1 MPRVNL
7 GRNIA
12 NEKIV
17 TLIWGTAV
25 ARGLNDEKLSAKAH
39 MSRATV
45 YRRRSKPEDLTLGEL
60 RALGRALNIPI
71 EELREA
77 IRY

>member
-12 NEKIV
+12 NEKLIA
-17 TLIWGTAV
+17 LIWGQAAV
-25 ARGLNDEKLSAKAH
+25 LGLSTTQLGAKAQI
-39 MSRATV
+39 S
-45 YRRRSKPEDLTLGEL
+45 RSKIYELKKTPEDMSLGEL
-60 RALGRALNIPI
+60 RRIGRALNIPI
-71 EELREA
+71 EDLREA

>member
-12 NEKIV
+12 NEKLV
-17 TLIWGTAV
+17 ALIWGQAAV
-25 ARGLNDEKLSAKAH
+25 LGLSTPQLGEKARIS
-39 MSRATV
+39 
-45 YRRRSKPEDLTLGEL
+45 RSKIYELKKTPEDMSLGEL
-60 RALGRALNIPI
+60 RRIGRALNIPI
-71 EELREA
+71 EDLREA